1 MRRHHKPLPKPDLD
15 AYDTHPDPAQL
26 AELAHA
32 AASLLVYGNTDGIPS
47 EDDGAASGGARA
59 SGGAG
64 TSDGAAASGG
74 AATSDAAAASG
85 TDAVRSARD
94 DEATARFVHLADE
107 IGLEAIAEIW
117 STAPAVSLPGVLW
130 RLYALREWISRNPRR
145 SAEEYTTGRNVS
157 RAEGLG
163 GRIRVDAYLAELV
176 AGIEDPPGPDEVV
189 RAADEILAGAF
200 RGDFTMALL
209 RAAAFAEVAA
219 AGRWELGRR
228 DESRAFEQLASDL
241 VSSARSHRADTLG

>member
-1 MRRHHKPLPKPDLD
+1 MMRRHHKPLPKPDLD
-15 AYDTHPDPAQL
+15 GYATHPDPAQL

-32 AASLLVYGNTDGIPS
+32 AASLLVYGNTDGTPVAV
-47 EDDGAASGGARA
+47 DDADRA
-59 SGGAG
+59 
-64 TSDGAAASGG
+64 
-74 AATSDAAAASG
+74 
-85 TDAVRSARD
+85 ARD

-130 RLYALREWISRNPRR
+130 RLYALREWIVRNPQR
-145 SAEEYTTGRNVS
+145 SAEEYMTGRNVS

-176 AGIEDPPGPDEVV
+176 AGIEDPPGPDEVA

-219 AGRWELGRR
+219 AGRWELGRH
-228 DESRAFEQLASDL
+228 DDSRSFEQLATDL
-241 VSSARSHRADTLG
+241 TSSARSHRANELA

>member
-47 EDDGAASGGARA
+47 ADDAAVSGGAGASGGA
-59 SGGAG
+59 
-64 TSDGAAASGG
+64 TPSDGAAASGG
-74 AATSDAAAASG
+74 AGVSEAAAASG

-130 RLYALREWISRNPRR
+130 RLYALREWIVRNPRR

-228 DESRAFEQLASDL
+228 NESRAFEQLASDL

>member
-1 MRRHHKPLPKPDLD
+1 MPRHHKPLPKANLD
-15 AYDTHPDPAQL
+15 GHATHPDPAQL

-32 AASLLVYGNTDGIPS
+32 AASLLVYGNTEGAPVGA
-47 EDDGAASGGARA
+47 DGADRA
-59 SGGAG
+59 
-64 TSDGAAASGG
+64 
-74 AATSDAAAASG
+74 
-85 TDAVRSARD
+85 ARD
-94 DEATARFVHLADE
+94 DEATARFVHLSDE

-130 RLYALREWISRNPRR
+130 RLYALREWIVRNPRR
-145 SAEEYTTGRNVS
+145 SADEYMTGRNVS

-163 GRIRVDAYLAELV
+163 GRIRVDAYLAELI
-176 AGIEDPPGPDEVV
+176 AGVEDPPGPDEVA

-219 AGRWELGRR
+219 AGRWELGRH
-228 DESRAFEQLASDL
+228 DDSRSFEQLASDL
-241 VSSARSHRADTLG
+241 TSSARLHRANELA

>member
-1 MRRHHKPLPKPDLD
+1 MMRRHHKPLPKPDLD
-15 AYDTHPDPAQL
+15 GYATHPDPAQL

-32 AASLLVYGNTDGIPS
+32 AASLLVYGNTDGAPV
-47 EDDGAASGGARA
+47 AV
-59 SGGAG
+59 
-64 TSDGAAASGG
+64 
-74 AATSDAAAASG
+74 DAADRA
-85 TDAVRSARD
+85 ARD

-130 RLYALREWISRNPRR
+130 RLYALREWIVRNPRR
-145 SAEEYTTGRNVS
+145 SAEEYMTGRNVS

-176 AGIEDPPGPDEVV
+176 AGIEDPPGPDEVA

-219 AGRWELGRR
+219 AGRWELGRH
-228 DESRAFEQLASDL
+228 DDSRSFEQLATDL
-241 VSSARSHRADTLG
+241 TSSARSHRANELA

>member
-1 MRRHHKPLPKPDLD
+1 MMRRHHKPLPKADLD
-15 AYDTHPDPAQL
+15 GYATHPDPAQL

-32 AASLLVYGNTDGIPS
+32 AASLLVYGNTDCAPAPA
-47 EDDGAASGGARA
+47 DDADRA
-59 SGGAG
+59 
-64 TSDGAAASGG
+64 D
-74 AATSDAAAASG
+74 
-85 TDAVRSARD
+85 RD
-94 DEATARFVHLADE
+94 DEATARFVHLSDE

-117 STAPAVSLPGVLW
+117 ATAPAVSLPGVLW
-130 RLYALREWISRNPRR
+130 RLYALREWIVRNPRR
-145 SAEEYTTGRNVS
+145 SAEEYATGRNVS

-176 AGIEDPPGPDEVV
+176 AGIEDPPGPDEVA

-228 DESRAFEQLASDL
+228 DDSRSFEQLASDL
-241 VSSARSHRADTLG
+241 ASSARSHRANELA

>member
-1 MRRHHKPLPKPDLD
+1 MRRHHKPLPKVDLEGY
-15 AYDTHPDPAQL
+15 ATHPDPAQL

-32 AASLLVYGNTDGIPS
+32 AASLLVYGNTDGAP
-47 EDDGAASGGARA
+47 
-59 SGGAG
+59 
-64 TSDGAAASGG
+64 AAAD
-74 AATSDAAAASG
+74 DADRA
-85 TDAVRSARD
+85 ARD
-94 DEATARFVHLADE
+94 DEATARFVHLSDE

-117 STAPAVSLPGVLW
+117 ATAPAVSLPGVLW
-130 RLYALREWISRNPRR
+130 RLYALREWIVRSPRR
-145 SAEEYTTGRNVS
+145 AAEEYTTGRNVS
-157 RAEGLG
+157 RADGLG

-176 AGIEDPPGPDEVV
+176 AGIEDPPGPDEVA

-228 DESRAFEQLASDL
+228 DDSRAFEQLATDL
-241 VSSARSHRADTLG
+241 ASSARSHRANELA

>member
-1 MRRHHKPLPKPDLD
+1 MMRRHHKPLPKPDLD
-15 AYDTHPDPAQL
+15 GYATHPDPAQL

-32 AASLLVYGNTDGIPS
+32 AASLLVYGNTDGTPVAV
-47 EDDGAASGGARA
+47 DDADRA
-59 SGGAG
+59 
-64 TSDGAAASGG
+64 
-74 AATSDAAAASG
+74 
-85 TDAVRSARD
+85 ARD

-107 IGLEAIAEIW
+107 FGLEAIAEIW

-130 RLYALREWISRNPRR
+130 RLYALREWIVRNPQR
-145 SAEEYTTGRNVS
+145 SAEEYMTGRNVS

-176 AGIEDPPGPDEVV
+176 AGIEDPPGPDEVA

-219 AGRWELGRR
+219 AGRWELGRH
-228 DESRAFEQLASDL
+228 DDSRSFEQLATDL
-241 VSSARSHRADTLG
+241 TSSARSHRANELA

>member
-15 AYDTHPDPAQL
+15 GYATHPDPAQL

-32 AASLLVYGNTDGIPS
+32 AASLLVYGNTDGAPV
-47 EDDGAASGGARA
+47 AV
-59 SGGAG
+59 
-64 TSDGAAASGG
+64 
-74 AATSDAAAASG
+74 DAADRA
-85 TDAVRSARD
+85 ARD

-130 RLYALREWISRNPRR
+130 RLYALREWIVRNPRR
-145 SAEEYTTGRNVS
+145 SAEEYMTGRNVS

-176 AGIEDPPGPDEVV
+176 AGIEDPPGPDEVA

-219 AGRWELGRR
+219 AGRWELGRH
-228 DESRAFEQLASDL
+228 DDSRSFEQLATDL
-241 VSSARSHRADTLG
+241 TSSARSHRANELA

>member
-1 MRRHHKPLPKPDLD
+1 MMRRHHKPLPKVDLEGY
-15 AYDTHPDPAQL
+15 ATHPDPAQL

-32 AASLLVYGNTDGIPS
+32 AASLLVYGNTDGAP
-47 EDDGAASGGARA
+47 
-59 SGGAG
+59 
-64 TSDGAAASGG
+64 AAAD
-74 AATSDAAAASG
+74 DADRA
-85 TDAVRSARD
+85 ARD
-94 DEATARFVHLADE
+94 DEATARFVHLSDE

-117 STAPAVSLPGVLW
+117 ATAPAVSLPGVLW
-130 RLYALREWISRNPRR
+130 RLYALREWIVRSPRR
-145 SAEEYTTGRNVS
+145 AAEEYTTGRNVS
-157 RAEGLG
+157 RADGLG

-176 AGIEDPPGPDEVV
+176 AGIEDPPGPDEVA

-228 DESRAFEQLASDL
+228 DDSRAFEQLATDL
-241 VSSARSHRADTLG
+241 ASSARSHRANELA

>member
-1 MRRHHKPLPKPDLD
+1 MMRRHHKPLPKADLD
-15 AYDTHPDPAQL
+15 GYATHPDPAQL

-32 AASLLVYGNTDGIPS
+32 AASLLVYGNP
-47 EDDGAASGGARA
+47 DGASAADDADRA
-59 SGGAG
+59 
-64 TSDGAAASGG
+64 
-74 AATSDAAAASG
+74 
-85 TDAVRSARD
+85 ARD
-94 DEATARFVHLADE
+94 DEATARFVHLSDE

-117 STAPAVSLPGVLW
+117 ATAPAVSLPGVLW
-130 RLYALREWISRNPRR
+130 RLYALREWIVRNPRR
-145 SAEEYTTGRNVS
+145 SAEEYATGRNVS

-176 AGIEDPPGPDEVV
+176 AGIEDPPGPDEVA

-228 DESRAFEQLASDL
+228 DDSRSFEQLASDL
-241 VSSARSHRADTLG
+241 ASSARSHRANELA